1 MIIKKIVN
9 VFFFLESK
17 LEFVLPQEYKDDQ
30 IRSISVYDR
39 RAETK
44 VLDAIDGR
52 HCFCV
57 I

>member
-1 MIIKKIVN
+1 MSFSSWSQSWN
-9 VFFFLESK
+9 
-17 LEFVLPQEYKDDQ
+17 FVLPQEYKDDQ